1 MVLYDSVEQV
11 DSVCKDRHL
20 LGLEQC
26 RRNWRSCKSA
36 GYIFER
42 VHGCH
47 RNDVVPSV
55 SLSSTFRWSVDS
67 DADDDSEY

>member
-26 RRNWRSCKSA
+26 PEELEELQKRRL
-36 GYIFER
+36 YF
-42 VHGCH
+42 
-47 RNDVVPSV
+47 
-55 SLSSTFRWSVDS
+55 
-67 DADDDSEY
+67 